1 MTQLLEKALIAVYK
15 LPPEKQDAIAAVI
28 LEELEDDQ
36 RWDEAFAASE
46 DKLAQLAQKVRTDI
60 KAGHVT
66 KMGFDELCNSSG
78 YTLSNQF
85 TRYEWEPVGVL
96 GVYGRVSQSI
106 GFGSALMLNTTD
118 CSMNFERLTSCCSP
132 RRCATVFPLTF

>member
-36 RWDEAFAASE
+36 QWGEAFAASQ
-46 DKLAQLAQKVRTDI
+46 DKLAQLAQLAQKVRTDI

-66 KMGFDELCNSSG
+66 KMGFDEL
-78 YTLSNQF
+78 
-85 TRYEWEPVGVL
+85 
-96 GVYGRVSQSI
+96 
-106 GFGSALMLNTTD
+106 
-118 CSMNFERLTSCCSP
+118 
-132 RRCATVFPLTF
+132 